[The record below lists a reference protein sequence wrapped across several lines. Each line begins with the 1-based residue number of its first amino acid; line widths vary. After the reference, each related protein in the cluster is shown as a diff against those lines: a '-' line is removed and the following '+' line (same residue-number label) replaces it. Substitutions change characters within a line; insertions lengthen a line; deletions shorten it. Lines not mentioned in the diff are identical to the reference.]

1 MPSPSG
7 ALHAM
12 AEALTHNLKLIGR
25 YSILRELRRDRYT
38 VAYLAFDPVLNREL
52 IVKAVQL
59 RPAPGQATT
68 GHDRIDQAFMRQAQA
83 AGRLHHP
90 HILTVF
96 DFGQAAPHVPQHLP
110 ACRG

>member
-1 MPSPSG
+1 
-7 ALHAM
+7 M
-12 AEALTHNLKLIGR
+12 AEALKDNLKLLGR

-38 VAYLAFDPVLNREL
+38 AAYLAFDPVLSREL

-59 RPAPGQATT
+59 RPAAGQEAT

-90 HILTVF
+90 HIVTVF
-96 DFGQAAPHVPQHLP
+96 DAGHVNRIGYL
-110 ACRG
+110 ALEKVDGKLLDELLAE